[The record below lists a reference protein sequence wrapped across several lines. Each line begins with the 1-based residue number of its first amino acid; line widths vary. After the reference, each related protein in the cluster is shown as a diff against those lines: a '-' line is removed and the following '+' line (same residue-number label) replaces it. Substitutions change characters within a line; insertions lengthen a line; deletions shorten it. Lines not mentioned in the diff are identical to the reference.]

1 MSSVFISYSR
11 ADRSTANALASALT
25 SNGYKVWWDVDLVG
39 TDDFTDAIVDALQ
52 NASAVIV
59 IWSKASAK
67 SKFVRDE
74 ARLALHLG
82 KLVATKVRDFDP
94 IEIPLGFG
102 GQHTDEVDDHA
113 QVIKALSKLGVFRV
127 DADRRYPVGELSDL
141 PRVGQGVGEKRLEHA
156 VTAKSLLM
164 SNWRA
169 FVVGLTLQI
178 PRFQLTDRGIYTS
191 FGAIIA
197 YAVISVGFWFGADA
211 LFKYWKPEE
220 TWSEGY
226 DPEWFS
232 LMTIWTFALAILAWR
247 HLTAW
252 FNQRNFVAGALFS
265 LPAGVF
271 TFLFVGLGYTAFT
284 REAPPDKLDFSLFA
298 LVPAPL
304 GSSRISASFS
314 TTALQ
319 REPVGP
325 GDQTDG
331 PRRKPGGNGCQG
343 FAVPVVSQRVVAA
356 CGSGS
361 TRPVPA
367 KP

>member
-11 ADRSTANALASALT
+11 ADQSTAKALACALT
-25 SNGYKVWWDVDLVG
+25 SNGYKVWWDVELVG

-67 SKFVRDE
+67 SRFVRDE

-82 KLVATKVRDFDP
+82 KLVATKVREFDP

-102 GQHTDEVDDHA
+102 GQHADEVNDHT
-113 QVIKALSKLGVFRV
+113 QVIKALSKLGVLRAGNNGLHSPSSLQ
-127 DADRRYPVGELSDL
+127 DEPALHRNLPASYADRRSPLGELSDL
-141 PRVGQGVGEKRLEHA
+141 PRVGQGVGEKRLEYA

-169 FVVGLTLQI
+169 FGAGLTLQI
-178 PRFQLTDRGIYTS
+178 PRFQRTDRGIYTS

-197 YAVISVGFWFGADA
+197 YAVISLGFWFGSDA

-220 TWSEGY
+220 TWSQGY

-232 LMTIWTFALAILAWR
+232 LLTIWTFALATLAWR

-252 FNQRNFVAGALFS
+252 FNQRNFVAGALFA
-265 LPAGVF
+265 LPASVF
-271 TFLFVGLGYTAFT
+271 TFLFVAVGYIAFT
-284 REAPPDKLDFSLFA
+284 REAPPDKLVFSMFA
-298 LVPAPL
+298 LVPATL
-304 GSSRISASFS
+304 GSWI
-314 TTALQ
+314 LYL
-319 REPVGP
+319 V
-325 GDQTDG
+325 
-331 PRRKPGGNGCQG
+331 RRN
-343 FAVPVVSQRVVAA
+343 R
-356 CGSGS
+356 
-361 TRPVPA
+361 
-367 KP
+367 